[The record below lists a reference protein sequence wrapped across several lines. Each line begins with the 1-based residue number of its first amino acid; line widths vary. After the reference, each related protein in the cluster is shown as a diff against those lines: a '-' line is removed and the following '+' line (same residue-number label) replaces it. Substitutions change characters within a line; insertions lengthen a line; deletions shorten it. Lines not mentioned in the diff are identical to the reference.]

1 MLNVLVV
8 DDSLI
13 MRRNISKIIES
24 LGHRVVGEAKD
35 GLESI
40 TLYMKFKPDLVTMD
54 ITMPEMD
61 GITAVKEL
69 KKIDKHAKIIMVTS
83 HGQEEMVINAIRC
96 GASGYLLKPINV
108 VKLRDSIRK
117 VFPSIVDETTLMH
130 RETALLEC
138 DEICLPEIE
147 DIS

>member
-40 TLYMKFKPDLVTMD
+40 TLYSKLKPDLVTMD

-69 KKIDKHAKIIMVTS
+69 KKIDKNVKIIMVTS
-83 HGQEEMVINAIRC
+83 HGQEEMVINAIRN

-108 VKLRDSIRK
+108 IKLRDSIRK
-117 VFPSIVDETTLMH
+117 VFPSIIDETTL
-130 RETALLEC
+130 EEKNTALLEC
-138 DEICLPEIE
+138 DEINLPEIE